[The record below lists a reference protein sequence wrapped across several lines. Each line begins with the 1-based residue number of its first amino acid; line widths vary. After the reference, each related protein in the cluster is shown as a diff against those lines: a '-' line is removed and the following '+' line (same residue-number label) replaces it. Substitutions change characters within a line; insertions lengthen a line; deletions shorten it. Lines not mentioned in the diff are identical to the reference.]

1 MNWFVDIFN
10 FYIGYHGQMQDTPP
24 QELRFSTC
32 PWIYHDGVLSAEC
45 LATATPSTLE
55 VSMLACPTRAYSASS
70 SGSCSFCA
78 LVRAPTHLALGTVT
92 RLSLGAW
99 VGVAGSEEITRG
111 RFGSAV
117 IAWGVLAAG
126 EGSWSSSSTSWLTF
140 GSLLSVL
147 LYRDL
152 LRYSLLGSKDKDFR
166 CCHRFVRLYYL

>member
-1 MNWFVDIFN
+1 LGSVHPFRYLVYSLLLHPNAGMNWFVDIFN

-92 RLSLGAW
+92 RL
-99 VGVAGSEEITRG
+99 V
-111 RFGSAV
+111 
-117 IAWGVLAAG
+117 
-126 EGSWSSSSTSWLTF
+126 F
-140 GSLLSVL
+140 GSLGRGSGLGGDHTGTLWQRGHRLGGARCRRRL
-147 LYRDL
+147 LELLLDL
-152 LRYSLLGSKDKDFR
+152 LVDL
-166 CCHRFVRLYYL
+166 RLPA